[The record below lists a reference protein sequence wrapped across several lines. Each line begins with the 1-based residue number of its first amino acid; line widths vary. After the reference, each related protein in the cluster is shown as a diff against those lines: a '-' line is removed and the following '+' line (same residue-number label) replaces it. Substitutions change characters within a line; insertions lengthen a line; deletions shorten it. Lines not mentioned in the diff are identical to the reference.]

1 MASSSSTASQQQHQ
15 QQHHRHQS
23 QPQSFVSSR
32 VGQFT
37 TLAVVQPRPPAA
49 GGRWLAGRK
58 SDDHSLDRLVA
69 INAARWRL
77 ADSGGGG
84 GGAGRGAVRVRP
96 STSQHA
102 AAASLVAAASSPAVY
117 GRAKLLPVTNNV
129 AKPYAAARA
138 NH

>member
-1 MASSSSTASQQQHQ
+1 MASSSSTACQQQQQH
-15 QQHHRHQS
+15 HHRHQS

-84 GGAGRGAVRVRP
+84 AGRGAVRVRP

>member
-1 MASSSSTASQQQHQ
+1 MASSSSTASQQQQ
-15 QQHHRHQS
+15 QHHHRHQS

-49 GGRWLAGRK
+49 GRRWLAGRK

-77 ADSGGGG
+77 ADSGGGGG

>member
-1 MASSSSTASQQQHQ
+1 MASSSSTASQQQ
-15 QQHHRHQS
+15 QQHHHRLQS

-84 GGAGRGAVRVRP
+84 AGRGAVRVRP

>member
-1 MASSSSTASQQQHQ
+1 VASSSSTASQQQQ
-15 QQHHRHQS
+15 QHHHRHQS

-84 GGAGRGAVRVRP
+84 AGRGAVRVRP